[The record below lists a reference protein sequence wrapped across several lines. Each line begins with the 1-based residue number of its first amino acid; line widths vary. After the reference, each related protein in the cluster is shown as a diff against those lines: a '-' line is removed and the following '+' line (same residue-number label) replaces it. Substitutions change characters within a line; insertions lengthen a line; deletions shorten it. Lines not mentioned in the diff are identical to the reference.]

1 MEKLVEVIISREG
14 SEFIGKII
22 WPNGDVSEVR
32 SENLEDILDNIAN
45 ELEDR
50 FGLF

>member
-1 MEKLVEVIISREG
+1 MEKLVEVTISKEG
-14 SEFIGKII
+14 NEFIGKII
-22 WPNGDVSEVR
+22 WPNGDISEVR
-32 SENLEDILDNIAN
+32 SESLEDILDHIAN